1 MTIKNNE
8 LLYAIIEQITNNDD
22 IESLVDIIKISLSD
36 FFDIGEVNLL
46 YFDNQVNKLFD
57 VLKDFEP
64 VEENCSNEKLD
75 NFIMIRESLHSG
87 KAYVLNDDVNIPE
100 DVFDRGSYTVKSLS
114 FGLRV
119 NNENLGLLRLKFKQ
133 KFEASF
139 NEIDFLKSMVSVLSV
154 KVSNVIL
161 GKKLETNLEFYKSMK
176 DIAKIIETQYDY
188 QYIIPLIGEMIDKFV
203 MNHLIYIFLKKDDK
217 FTLYWPNACWNK
229 QVYDLMGE
237 LSLEN
242 KVVLSENKKTG
253 VFGLV
258 GEEGVVGCIVAHST
272 MDKLTASEI
281 KYITELTEQSSVTIE
296 KANVYSEMLKNA
308 TMDALTGLNNR
319 RQFEIRLKE
328 QYSIANRQDTP
339 LCAIMTDIDYFK
351 KFNDNY
357 GHSVGDMVLKTTA
370 SVIKAELREY
380 DIPSRYGGEEFCIL
394 LPNTSIN
401 EAKVVAERLRF
412 AVENSKLNVSSE
424 KTQRDENISVTISVG
439 LAQLDVK
446 DMPEDL
452 YMKADKALYDAKEGG
467 RNRVV
472 VYEK

>member
-1 MTIKNNE
+1 MVIKKSN
-8 LLYAIIEQITNNDD
+8 LLYALVEQITNNSD
-22 IESLVDIIKISLSD
+22 IESLVDILKISLSD
-36 FFDIGEVNLL
+36 YFEVGEINFL
-46 YFDNQVNKLFD
+46 YFDSQLGKLLN
-57 VLKDFEP
+57 VMNDFEP
-64 VEENCSNEKLD
+64 VEESFSNEKIET
-75 NFIMIRESLHSG
+75 FILIRDSLNSG
-87 KAYVLNDDVNIPE
+87 RKYVLNDDVSIPE
-100 DVFDRGSYTVKSLS
+100 DVFDRGCYVVKSLN

-119 NNENLGLLRLKFKQ
+119 NNENVGLLRLKLKQ
-133 KFEASF
+133 KSEVTYY
-139 NEIDFLKSMVSVLSV
+139 DVMFLQTVVSVLAV
-154 KVSNVIL
+154 KVQNIVV

-176 DIAKIIETQYDY
+176 GIAKIIETQYDY

-203 MNHLIYIFLKKDDK
+203 LNHLIYIFLKKDDK
-217 FTLYWPNACWNK
+217 FTLYWPNACWNQ
-229 QVYDLMGE
+229 QVYELMDE
-237 LSLEN
+237 LSVEN

-258 GEEGVVGCIVAHST
+258 GESGIVGCIVAHST
-272 MDKLTASEI
+272 IDKLSDNEI
-281 KYITELTEQSSVTIE
+281 RYITELTEQSAVTIE
-296 KANVYSEMLKNA
+296 KANLYSEMLKNA

-319 RQFEIRLKE
+319 RQFEARLKE
-328 QYSIANRQDTP
+328 QFSVANRQDTP
-339 LCAIMTDIDYFK
+339 LCAIMTDIDFFK

-357 GHSVGDMVLKTTA
+357 GHSVGDAVLKSTA
-370 SVIKAELREY
+370 NVIRGELREY

-401 EAKVVAERLRF
+401 EARVVAERLRV
-412 AVENSKLNVSSE
+412 AVESSKLEIKSE
-424 KTQRDENISVTISVG
+424 KTQQVENLSVTISVG